1 MKKYLINFINKFF
14 SFFNLKLVT
23 FETYS
28 YLSKL
33 PRSFFLYTAF
43 NQRQKEK
50 VIKYLDKSKSQLGQD
65 IFVVANSD
73 NKKENFFI
81 EFGAT
86 DGLTISNTYLL
97 EKEFNWKG
105 ILIEPASIWHQNLEK
120 NRNCIIDKRCIYSK
134 SGEKISFLVVQN
146 NQKAEP
152 GLSSL
157 EEYAANGDWSSNL
170 RLKNSKKEIVETITL
185 DDLLDFYNAPRF
197 IDYMSVD
204 TEGSEFD
211 ILKSIDFKKRK
222 IKIITVEHNYHKN
235 RGKINNLLEKN
246 GYLRVYKDFSKFDD
260 WYILKDS

>member
-1 MKKYLINFINKFF
+1 MKKYLINLINKFF
-14 SFFNLKLVT
+14 SFFDLRLVKVRSY
-23 FETYS
+23 E

-33 PRSFFLYTAF
+33 PRSFFLYSAF
-43 NQRQKEK
+43 NQNQKEK
-50 VIKYLDKSKSQLGQD
+50 VLKFLDKSKSQLGQD

-86 DGLTISNTYLL
+86 DGVTISNTYLL
-97 EKEFNWKG
+97 EKELNWKG
-105 ILIEPASIWHQNLEK
+105 ILVEPASIWHQNLEK
-120 NRNCIIDKRCIYSK
+120 NRSCIIDKRCIYYK

-146 NQKAEP
+146 NKKAEP

-157 EEYAANGDWSSNL
+157 EEYAANGDWASNL
-170 RLKNSKKEIVETITL
+170 RLKNSKKEFVETITL
-185 DDLLDFYNAPRF
+185 DDLLDFYDAPEL

-211 ILKSIDFKKRK
+211 ILKSLDFKKRK

-235 RGKINNLLEKN
+235 RKKINLLLEKN
-246 GYLRVYKDFSKFDD
+246 GYLRVHKDLSKFDD
-260 WYILKDS
+260 WYILKDY